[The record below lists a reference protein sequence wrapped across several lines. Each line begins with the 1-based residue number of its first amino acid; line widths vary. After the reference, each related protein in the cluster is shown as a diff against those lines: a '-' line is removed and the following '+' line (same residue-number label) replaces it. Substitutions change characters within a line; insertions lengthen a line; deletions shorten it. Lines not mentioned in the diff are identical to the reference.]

1 MEYVSCIAKTSF
13 VNQWIGSVTERQ
25 RFTVQRGIAEEFEA
39 MGLVTIEGAPA
50 KKLATPQQSNLSP
63 KPQVDGKA
71 QQSVLL
77 PAETVSPTSS
87 SPLRGRGRPSK
98 TGK

>member
-1 MEYVSCIAKTSF
+1 MEYVNCIAKTSF
-13 VNQWIGSVTERQ
+13 VNQWVGSVSSKQ

-39 MGLVTIEGAPA
+39 MGLVTIEGAPT
-50 KKLATPQQSNLSP
+50 KKLDTPQQFNPSP
-63 KPQVDGKA
+63 KPQGDGQVK
-71 QQSVLL
+71 QSVLSQ
-77 PAETVSPTSS
+77 AETVSPKTS

>member
-13 VNQWIGSVTERQ
+13 VNQWVGSVSSKQ

-50 KKLATPQQSNLSP
+50 KKLATPQQSNPSP

-71 QQSVLL
+71 QQSVLS

>member
-1 MEYVSCIAKTSF
+1 MEYVNCIAKTSF
-13 VNQWIGSVTERQ
+13 VNQWVGSVSSKQ

-50 KKLATPQQSNLSP
+50 KKSATPQQSNQSP
-63 KPQVDGKA
+63 KPQGDGQAK
-71 QQSVLL
+71 QSVLS
-77 PAETVSPTSS
+77 PAETVSPTAS
-87 SPLRGRGRPSK
+87 SPLRSRGRPSK